1 MPEIE
6 LDMKNIGENLF
17 HQSISKSLRE
27 LGYVIIRNAIDKNR
41 CIFYKSLITNA
52 YEIQHKYVSD
62 QGLLIP
68 EQDIEKPYNGLGGD
82 HQIAFWSR
90 QGQLHDAVFKNIF
103 PGLSIYDIL
112 DLLRFGVILNKFFK
126 GTYNVEST
134 SHARRISPIKN
145 ERFKNYAGPL
155 NFHTDAQHHNPH
167 LFGINIWTPLDDCG
181 VSAPGLK
188 IIPASL
194 NNILNFLDVQFK
206 NPVKSKNDVLISRDK
221 LRELPNGLF
230 DYLQSN
236 KIISPELCVG
246 DIMIIHNWT
255 VHSTYITNEMHQ
267 SRLSLE
273 LRINSQNH
281 FYPENT

>member
-1 MPEIE
+1 MFEKE

-52 YEIQHKYVSD
+52 YEMQHKYVSD

-90 QGQLHDAVFKNIF
+90 QGQLHDAVFKTIF

-126 GTYNVEST
+126 GTYNVETT

-194 NNILNFLDVQFK
+194 YDVLDFLNVQFK
-206 NPVKSKNDVLISRDK
+206 NPVKSKNDVLISQDK
-221 LRELPNGLF
+221 LRELPNGFF

-236 KIISPELCVG
+236 KIVTPELRVG

-255 VHSTYITNEMHQ
+255 VHSTYITNEMTQ